1 MSFMDKHNIDF
12 CTHGDDMPK
21 TTTGVGVFDESIAAG
36 RFRMIQRTE
45 GTSTTKLIET
55 LLTKDIEPFI
65 EATHS
70 ELLNAFSNISPM

>member
-12 CTHGDDMPK
+12 VTHGDDMPK
-21 TTTGVGVFDESIAAG
+21 IATGGGMYDESIATG

-55 LLTKDIEPFI
+55 LLTKLDTVVEPVI
-65 EATHS
+65 GVQ
-70 ELLNAFSNISPM
+70 